1 MGRRAVVGNGRAWR
15 GSGEG
20 GGDGGGEG
28 GGKAEAR
35 KVVIGEGDGGGD
47 RDGEMAEE
55 RAPPG
60 TPLPPGL
67 LQVCAA
73 RTSGPQEAEEP
84 DAETRARRRG
94 PRSYHVAAASPESRA
109 QVVDPHFQLLG
120 VVFVPGTPASNLNL
134 SVLTVR
140 TSRQHV
146 IQFNS
151 SIRITIMATQ
161 NTSPIPVKAFRGF
174 ELVLSTC
181 VDRKP

>member
-1 MGRRAVVGNGRAWR
+1 MGRRAVVGTGRAWR

-28 GGKAEAR
+28 GGKAQAR
-35 KVVIGEGDGGGD
+35 KVVKVEVTVEATETARWRRRG
-47 RDGEMAEE
+47 R
-55 RAPPG
+55 
-60 TPLPPGL
+60 PPGL

-134 SVLTVR
+134 S
-140 TSRQHV
+140 
-146 IQFNS
+146 
-151 SIRITIMATQ
+151 
-161 NTSPIPVKAFRGF
+161 SPSP
-174 ELVLSTC
+174 
-181 VDRKP
+181 

>member
-1 MGRRAVVGNGRAWR
+1 M
-15 GSGEG
+15 EG

-35 KVVIGEGDGGGD
+35 KVVIGGGDGGGD
-47 RDGEMAEE
+47 GDGEMAEE
-55 RAPPG
+55 RA
-60 TPLPPGL
+60 PPGL

-134 SVLTVR
+134 ILVSPHREDLT
-140 TSRQHV
+140 SS
-146 IQFNS
+146 QFKC
-151 SIRITIMATQ
+151 SIRITIMELR
-161 NTSPIPVKAFRGF
+161 IPPQFQ
-174 ELVLSTC
+174 
-181 VDRKP
+181 

>member
-1 MGRRAVVGNGRAWR
+1 MGRRAVVGTVRAWR

-94 PRSYHVAAASPESRA
+94 PRSYHVAAALSPRSLIHISNSSE
-109 QVVDPHFQLLG
+109 QVSEVSF
-120 VVFVPGTPASNLNL
+120 TRTRCNRTSNLNL
-134 SVLTVR
+134 SPHREDLTAYNSNVQ
-140 TSRQHV
+140 SR
-146 IQFNS
+146 
-151 SIRITIMATQ
+151 IRRVGMAMTHA
-161 NTSPIPVKAFRGF
+161 VWMMH
-174 ELVLSTC
+174 
-181 VDRKP
+181 DRL